1 VRVLVLGATGFIG
14 GQIARAAARQGWEV
28 HGLRRR
34 EGATGAVGVLPITW
48 HGGAV
53 GETDRLEAAMSGCD
67 VVYHAAG
74 HDPKRDHNIRRGMR
88 IAALTMRSVI
98 EAAGRAGVGRIVYT
112 SSLTTIGAP
121 PASEDRLADERDAY
135 VAGSVASSY
144 HEAKWVMEHEA
155 LRATQAG
162 LPVVILIPAAVF
174 GPEDIK
180 PSTSE
185 IVLAI
190 AKGNVP
196 VGIDVET
203 NFVDGRDVAEAH
215 IRAATMGKPGER
227 YIIGGHNLNA
237 ADMIREVAQIAGVK
251 PPGRILSRG
260 TVSRM
265 LRAARSLRLPVPD
278 LMFGIDEYRPL
289 NPEKGWRTFGIT
301 PRPFEETIRDTVAW
315 FREHGYVANGDR

>member
-1 VRVLVLGATGFIG
+1 MRVLVLGATGFIG

-34 EGATGAVGVLPITW
+34 EGAVGAVGDLPINW
-48 HGGAV
+48 HGGEV
-53 GETDRLEAAMSGCD
+53 GDTDRLEAAMRGCE
-67 VVYHAAG
+67 VVFHAAG

-88 IAALTMRSVI
+88 QAALTMRSVI
-98 EAAGRAGVGRIVYT
+98 EAARRAGVRRVIYT

-121 PASEDRLADERDAY
+121 PPGEDRLADERDAY
-135 VAGSVASSY
+135 LPGSVASSY

-155 LRATQAG
+155 LRATQTG
-162 LPVVILIPAAVF
+162 MPVVILIPTAVF

-215 IRAATMGKPGER
+215 IRAATLGEAGER
-227 YIIGGHNLNA
+227 YLIGGHNLNA
-237 ADMIREVAQIAGVK
+237 AEMIREVARIAGVK
-251 PPGRILSRG
+251 APGRTLSQR

-265 LRAARSLRLPVPD
+265 LRAAQTLHLPVPD

-289 NPEKGWRTFGIT
+289 NTEKGWRTFGMT
-301 PRPFEETIRDTVAW
+301 PRPFEETIRDTLAW
-315 FREHGYVANGDR
+315 FREHGYLKTT